1 VLGKSSFSLLREKD
15 AVVGQHVELAL
26 RALDGGRLDARP
38 QRDLGRETRG
48 PAVVALSD
56 GAVVD
61 LDGHGP
67 KAIRAGSPEA

>member
-1 VLGKSSFSLLREKD
+1 VLRKSSFSLLREQE
-15 AVVGQHVELAL
+15 AAVGQHVELAL
-26 RALDGGRLDARP
+26 RALDGGRLDARS

-48 PAVVALSD
+48 PAVVASSD

-67 KAIRAGSPEA
+67 KAIRAAPSEA